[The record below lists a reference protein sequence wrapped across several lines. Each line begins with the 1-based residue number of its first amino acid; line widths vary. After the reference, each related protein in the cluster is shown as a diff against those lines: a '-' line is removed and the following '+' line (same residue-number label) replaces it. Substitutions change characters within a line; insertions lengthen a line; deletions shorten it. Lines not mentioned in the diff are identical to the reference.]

1 MTEGG
6 ACAVE
11 RQRGGV
17 CGGVKRVR
25 GGVRGSVQRVRG
37 GVRVRLQ
44 RRRRRVLQDDH
55 RPRFP
60 LTFGVGVAPGRRIG
74 ELLEPGLRP
83 RLEAGA
89 G

>member
-1 MTEGG
+1 M
-6 ACAVE
+6 E

-17 CGGVKRVR
+17 CGGVKRVC

-37 GVRVRLQ
+37 GGVCVRLQ
-44 RRRRRVLQDDH
+44 RGRCILQDDH

-60 LTFGVGVAPGRRIG
+60 LPLGVGVAPRRRIRK
-74 ELLEPGLRP
+74 LLEPRLRP
-83 RLEAGA
+83 WLEAGP